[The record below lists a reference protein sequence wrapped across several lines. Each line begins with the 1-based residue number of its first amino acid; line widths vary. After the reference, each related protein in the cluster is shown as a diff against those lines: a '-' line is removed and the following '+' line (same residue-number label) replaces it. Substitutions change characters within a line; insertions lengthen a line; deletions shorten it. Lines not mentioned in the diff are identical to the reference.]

1 MDPIRTQG
9 LRSRGEYYWTGV
21 SNTLS
26 CLLASQRL
34 AGFDSEWMSAW
45 LGAQGLSNTFWV
57 DPRNGIVA
65 LFLSQQKGARHQR
78 PKTRQNFLT
87 DLRVAVNAAVVDS
100 VGGAGA
106 MGAFGSL
113 QGRL

>member
-1 MDPIRTQG
+1 MTPRVDVYVAR
-9 LRSRGEYYWTGV
+9 
-21 SNTLS
+21 
-26 CLLASQRL
+26 
-34 AGFDSEWMSAW
+34 
-45 LGAQGLSNTFWV
+45 AQGLSNTFWV

-78 PKTRQNFLT
+78 PKTRQNFLA

>member
-1 MDPIRTQG
+1 MHR
-9 LRSRGEYYWTGV
+9 W
-21 SNTLS
+21 
-26 CLLASQRL
+26 L
-34 AGFDSEWMSAW
+34 AGFASEGECV
-45 LGAQGLSNTFWV
+45 LGCAQGLSNTFWV

>member
-1 MDPIRTQG
+1 M
-9 LRSRGEYYWTGV
+9 V
-21 SNTLS
+21 
-26 CLLASQRL
+26 
-34 AGFDSEWMSAW
+34 
-45 LGAQGLSNTFWV
+45 
-57 DPRNGIVA
+57 